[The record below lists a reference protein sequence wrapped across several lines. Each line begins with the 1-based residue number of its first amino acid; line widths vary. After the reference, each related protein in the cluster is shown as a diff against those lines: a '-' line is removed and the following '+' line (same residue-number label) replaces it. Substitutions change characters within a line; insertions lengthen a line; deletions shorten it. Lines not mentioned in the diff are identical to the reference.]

1 MCLYTKQILPIRA
14 RKDIT
19 CYKVVVVSQHN
30 GVKLFRSPYYGVRLY
45 LGEPYVALPIN
56 RRLPLLFRRQI
67 IFNGIHMV
75 EEGYSHCYTD
85 YEFAKDRCAFISNE
99 YGSPTTC
106 ILECIIPKGTL
117 YFKSDDKIEICAKE
131 ILPQDWLMTYERGSV
146 AERNIKVLQKRSM
159 LAKQKIQEKAK

>member
-19 CYKVVVVSQHN
+19 CYKAVIVLKRHD
-30 GVKLFRSPYYGVRLY
+30 VKLFTSPFYWGHLC
-45 LGEPYVALPIN
+45 LGEPYVAVPKERLFSRQFSQILYDGI
-56 RRLPLLFRRQI
+56 RR
-67 IFNGIHMV
+67 V
-75 EEGYSHCYTD
+75 EEGYIHCYID
-85 YEFAKDRCAFISNE
+85 YELAKECCASRSTA
-99 YGSPTTC
+99 YGRPTTC

-117 YFKSDDKIEICAKE
+117 YFKSDDGLEVCAKE